1 MTDEEK
7 KQSPKSNDRS
17 PTLIAQPTRIQSAGN
32 KPKLIDEYIGR
43 VNSQTS
49 AASVAHMRS
58 PAGWC
63 EPGQT
68 PEFDE
73 FTIVLKGTLHVEHRN
88 GSLEVAAGQGIIAH
102 AGEWIRYSTPHES
115 GAEYIAVCLPAFSM
129 ETVHRDQG

>member
-1 MTDEEK
+1 M
-7 KQSPKSNDRS
+7 

-43 VNSQTS
+43 VNSKTTG
-49 AASVAHMRS
+49 ASVAHMRS
-58 PAGWC
+58 PQGWL

-73 FTIVLKGTLHVEHRN
+73 FTIVLKGLLRIEYRN
-88 GSLEVAAGQGIIAH
+88 ANGAVDSLDVSAGQAVIAH
-102 AGEWIRYSTPHES
+102 AGEWVRYSTPMEG

-129 ETVHRDQG
+129 ETVHRDA

>member
-1 MTDEEK
+1 M
-7 KQSPKSNDRS
+7 
-17 PTLIAQPTRIQSAGN
+17 PTLIPQPTRIQSAGN

-43 VNSQTS
+43 VNSKTS

-58 PAGWC
+58 PQGWL

-73 FTIVLKGTLHVEHRN
+73 FTIVLKGMLRVGYKEGNKEGTLDVH
-88 GSLEVAAGQGIIAH
+88 AGQAVMAH
-102 AGEWIRYSTPHES
+102 AGEWIRYSTPNEG

-129 ETVHRDQG
+129 DTVHRD